1 MFKFDYVT
9 SKDIK
14 EPNPTWLEIP
24 DHPYGILIIGGSSS
38 GKTNALLNLINNEL
52 VINNN

>member
-24 DHPYGILIIGGSSS
+24 DHPCGILIIGGSTS
-38 GKTNALLNLINNEL
+38 GKTNALLNLIHNEL